1 MPGKLKAKIVA
12 GRHLPVMDRA
22 SDLTDAFVEVKFG
35 NTTFKTDVCP
45 KSLNPQWNSE
55 WFKFEVDDEDLQDEP
70 LQITVLDHDTYSAN
84 DAIGK
89 VYIDIDPL
97 LCSEAASVI
106 SGWFPIYDT
115 IHGIRG
121 EINVLVK
128 VELFNDLNRFRQSS
142 CGVKFFCTT
151 SIPRCYHVATVHGFV
166 EELVVNED
174 PEYQWIDRIRTP
186 RASNEAR
193 QRLIS
198 LMSGELQRKIGL
210 KVLEMGGNA
219 VVGYLQ
225 CFDLEGES
233 GLVVR
238 AIGTACTLDKL
249 SSGSVSNTNTNTHV
263 HPTAAAAPSHLAHG
277 CRSTHNSPVHSACN
291 SQRLTQN
298 FSVSVPTLIFTG
310 MRESGEVS
318 DRRAETVFG
327 EEVPLFSVPPTPFRA
342 LPSSSPPPFTPSKP
356 CSRQSSSSDTDL
368 SLTPKTEKPLQVRH
382 RPGIYFCPSSPT
394 LPTDTLSFAGSDAVV
409 CGHGSGHRIT
419 NPPLSP
425 ISYNQSDSALLRKSV
440 SFNEDLLLAAS
451 GMGSGGSAGKEAGPL
466 KMLLRQQ
473 TQTALEQREF
483 PFFTLTSFP
492 AGFLVHAGGV
502 VSARSVKL
510 LDRIHNPD
518 EPETRDA
525 WWEEIRQEIKSHA
538 KALGCH
544 AVVGYSEST
553 SICEEVCILSAS
565 GTAAILNPRYMR
577 EGCLDFGNTDHRF
590 EDPSPR
596 SCGFCHIPYD
606 ELNMPFPAQLTLC
619 QHCRQQK
626 VPDVLFTTI
635 DLPPEAAVTGKGCF
649 VQARLCR
656 LKKKAQ
662 GEVNATA
669 ISNLLPF
676 MEYELHTQL
685 MNKLKLHS
693 MNALFGLHIQISVGE
708 NMLLGLASAT
718 GVYLTALP
726 APGGIQIAGKAPID
740 LSNEHHIFTIQKRIN
755 DTIAKNKELYQ
766 INPPELTEEV
776 IGSPI
781 PEPRQRS
788 RLFRSHSESSDELSE
803 LDLSHGKKDAFVLEL
818 DDTDALEDIHSLL
831 TDAPPPNGFFS
842 CNTEIMP
849 GIYKWTSAVQMFTS
863 VRVFRLSNVNLTNQG
878 LNKIFT
884 DLCEDLLKSFYFKLR
899 SLIPCCLCHLNF
911 TVAVPEEE
919 LIQVAVTAV
928 AMSYDKEQTHEK
940 PVDKLIIRGNSET
953 EEQLQFP
960 MELCADSSSVNMQTS
975 KFSGVPES
983 SSISHRDGYSAILP
997 NLIHFCFVFFVLLF
1011 FFFVSMSLL
1020 LLCMYGGV
1028 RAFVRSCVCVRVC
1041 SLAASIDYGS
1051 FADRCTTWLELLRL
1065 KAHTIRRGSVKT
1077 ISSMDRCS
1085 PLPEG
1090 RSRSLRSNCSFG
1102 GSTVT
1107 VVKMTPLSFLPGTR
1121 IIKYLGIIN
1130 MFFIRETTS
1139 LREEGGVSGFLHSF
1153 IAEVFAMVRAHV
1165 AALGGNAVVSYSMK
1179 ECVLMENPNKNQ
1191 AQCLINVSGDA
1202 VICVLDTD
1210 QEVTPTP
1217 TTVTQTCGI
1226 GAEGTA

>member
-35 NTTFKTDVCP
+35 NTTFKTDVYP

-97 LCSEAASVI
+97 LCSEAATVI
-106 SGWFPIYDT
+106 SGWLPIYDT

-128 VELFNDLNRFRQSS
+128 VDLFNDLNRFRQSS

-151 SIPRCYHVATVHGFV
+151 SVPRCYRAVMVHGFV

-193 QRLIS
+193 QRLIF

-238 AIGTACTLDKL
+238 AIGTACTLEKISTFPATATHPSNSSPSKDMKEPGFGEEAPGIPL
-249 SSGSVSNTNTNTHV
+249 SSG
-263 HPTAAAAPSHLAHG
+263 
-277 CRSTHNSPVHSACN
+277 
-291 SQRLTQN
+291 
-298 FSVSVPTLIFTG
+298 
-310 MRESGEVS
+310 
-318 DRRAETVFG
+318 
-327 EEVPLFSVPPTPFRA
+327 PPTPLRA
-342 LPSSSPPPFTPSKP
+342 QTFSSFSPSKSY
-356 CSRQSSSSDTDL
+356 SRQSSSSDTEL
-368 SLTPKTEKPLQVRH
+368 SLTPKT
-382 RPGIYFCPSSPT
+382 
-394 LPTDTLSFAGSDAVV
+394 
-409 CGHGSGHRIT
+409 
-419 NPPLSP
+419 
-425 ISYNQSDSALLRKSV
+425 
-440 SFNEDLLLAAS
+440 
-451 GMGSGGSAGKEAGPL
+451 GMGSGGSVGKEAGPL
-466 KMLLRQQ
+466 KALLRQQ
-473 TQTALEQREF
+473 TQSALEQREY
-483 PFFTLTSFP
+483 PFFTLTAFP
-492 AGFLVHAGGV
+492 TGFLLHVGGV

-565 GTAAILNPRYMR
+565 GTAAILSSRFMQDGPPDT
-577 EGCLDFGNTDHRF
+577 EHRF
-590 EDPSPR
+590 EEVVSPG
-596 SCGFCHIPYD
+596 CGFCHIPYD
-606 ELNMPFPAQLTLC
+606 ELNIPFPAQLTYC
-619 QHCRQQK
+619 YCCRRYK

-635 DLPPEAAVTGKGCF
+635 DLPNEANVTGKGCLI
-649 VQARLCR
+649 QARLCR
-656 LKKKAQ
+656 TKKKAQ
-662 GEVNATA
+662 GEGNATA
-669 ISNLLPF
+669 ISSLLPF
-676 MEYELHTQL
+676 LEYELHTQL
-685 MNKLKLHS
+685 MNKLKLRS
-693 MNALFGLHIQISVGE
+693 MNALFGLRIQISVGE
-708 NMLLGLASAT
+708 TMLLGLASAT

-726 APGGIQIAGKAPID
+726 SPGGIQIAGKTPSDITY
-740 LSNEHHIFTIQKRIN
+740 EQHISTMQKKIN
-755 DTIAKNKELYQ
+755 DTIAKNKELYD
-766 INPPELTEEV
+766 INPPEVVEEI

-788 RLFRSHSESSDELSE
+788 RLFRSHSESSDEVSE
-803 LDLSHGKKDAFVLEL
+803 LDLSHGKKDAFVLEI
-818 DDTDALEDIHSLL
+818 DDTDAVEDIHALL
-831 TDAPPPNGFFS
+831 TDSPTPAGFYS

-849 GIYKWTSAVQMFTS
+849 GIQNWTSAIQMFTS
-863 VRVFRLSNVNLTNQG
+863 VRVFRLNANLTNQG
-878 LNKIFT
+878 LNKIFS
-884 DLCEDLLKSFYFKLR
+884 DLCENLLKSLYFKLR
-899 SLIPCCLCHLNF
+899 SMVPCCLCHLNF
-911 TVAVPEEE
+911 TVAIPEDE

-928 AMSYDKEQTHEK
+928 AMSFDKEQPLENGKQSGEK
-940 PVDKLIIRGNSET
+940 TLIKAVT
-953 EEQLQFP
+953 ENDEQLQFNL
-960 MELCADSSSVNMQTS
+960 ELNAETSSSN
-975 KFSGVPES
+975 PRS
-983 SSISHRDGYSAILP
+983 SPKGLSEVGSHLSA
-997 NLIHFCFVFFVLLF
+997 
-1011 FFFVSMSLL
+1011 
-1020 LLCMYGGV
+1020 
-1028 RAFVRSCVCVRVC
+1028 R
-1041 SLAASIDYGS
+1041 
-1051 FADRCTTWLELLRL
+1051 DRCSSWIEQLKL

-1077 ISSMDRCS
+1077 TSSLEKAS

-1090 RSRSLRSNCSFG
+1090 RSRSLRSDRSYS
-1102 GSTVT
+1102 GSSVA
-1107 VVKMTPLSFLPGTR
+1107 VVKMTPLSFIPGAK

-1130 MFFIRETTS
+1130 MFFIRETSS
-1139 LREEGGVSGFLHSF
+1139 LREEGGVSGFLHTF

-1179 ECVLMENPNKNQ
+1179 ECVFMENPNKNQ

-1202 VICVLDTD
+1202 VIFVRESELDSTLV
-1210 QEVTPTP
+1210 QTQSA
-1217 TTVTQTCGI
+1217 TTHPSNG
-1226 GAEGTA
+1226 GEGT

>member
-35 NTTFKTDVCP
+35 STTFKTDVCP

-151 SIPRCYHVATVHGFV
+151 SIPRCYRAAMMHGFV

-249 SSGSVSNTNTNTHV
+249 SSGSAPNTNIHMHPNT
-263 HPTAAAAPSHLAHG
+263 AS
-277 CRSTHNSPVHSACN
+277 NACN
-291 SQRLTQN
+291 SP
-298 FSVSVPTLIFTG
+298 SKDGKEP
-310 MRESGEVS
+310 
-318 DRRAETVFG
+318 VFG
-327 EEVPLFSVPPTPFRA
+327 EDLPLSSGPPTPFRA
-342 LPSSSPPPFTPSKP
+342 LPTSSSSPPPFSPSKP

-368 SLTPKTEKPLQVRH
+368 SLTPKT
-382 RPGIYFCPSSPT
+382 
-394 LPTDTLSFAGSDAVV
+394 
-409 CGHGSGHRIT
+409 
-419 NPPLSP
+419 
-425 ISYNQSDSALLRKSV
+425 
-440 SFNEDLLLAAS
+440 

-466 KMLLRQQ
+466 KTLLRQQ

-492 AGFLVHAGGV
+492 SGFLVHVGGV

-577 EGCLDFGNTDHRF
+577 EGCLDIGSTDHRF
-590 EDPSPR
+590 EEPSPP

-606 ELNMPFPAQLTLC
+606 ELNMPFPAQLTYC
-619 QHCRQQK
+619 YHCRRQK

-635 DLPPEAAVTGKGCF
+635 DLPSEAAVTGKGCLI
-649 VQARLCR
+649 QARLCR

-676 MEYELHTQL
+676 MEYELHMQL
-685 MNKLKLHS
+685 MNKLKLRS

-726 APGGIQIAGKAPID
+726 APGAIQIAGKTPGD
-740 LSNEHHIFTIQKRIN
+740 LSNEHHILTIQKKIN
-755 DTIAKNKELYQ
+755 DIVAKNKDLYQ
-766 INPPELTEEV
+766 INPPELTEEAV
-776 IGSPI
+776 GSPI

-803 LDLSHGKKDAFVLEL
+803 LDLSHGKKDAFVLEI
-818 DDTDALEDIHSLL
+818 DDTDAVEDIHSLL
-831 TDAPPPNGFFS
+831 TDNSPPIGFYS

-849 GIYKWTSAVQMFTS
+849 GICNWTSGIQMFTS
-863 VRVFRLSNVNLTNQG
+863 VRVFRLSNANLTNQG

-884 DLCEDLLKSFYFKLR
+884 DLCENLLKSFYFKLR
-899 SLIPCCLCHLNF
+899 SMIPCCLCHLNF

-928 AMSYDKEQTHEK
+928 AMTFDKDQTQEK
-940 PVDKLIIRGNSET
+940 PADKPITKGSSET

-960 MELCADSSSVNMQTS
+960 LELCVDSSSANAQPSS
-975 KFSGVPES
+975 KISGLPES
-983 SSISHRDGYSAILP
+983 TNVSS
-997 NLIHFCFVFFVLLF
+997 
-1011 FFFVSMSLL
+1011 
-1020 LLCMYGGV
+1020 
-1028 RAFVRSCVCVRVC
+1028 RATSV
-1041 SLAASIDYGS
+1041 DYGS
-1051 FADRCTTWLELLRL
+1051 FADRCSTWLELLRL

-1077 ISSMDRCS
+1077 SRRTQSLAHSVSSLDRSS

-1090 RSRSLRSNCSFG
+1090 RSRSLRSNRSFG
-1102 GSTVT
+1102 VSSVT
-1107 VVKMTPLSFLPGTR
+1107 VVKMTPLSFLPGMR

-1179 ECVLMENPNKNQ
+1179 ECMLMENPNKNQ

-1202 VICVLDTD
+1202 VICVRETD
-1210 QEVTPTP
+1210 QEPIPSMTN
-1217 TTVTQTCGI
+1217 I
-1226 GAEGTA
+1226 GQSCSSGTDVAT

>member
-35 NTTFKTDVCP
+35 NTTFKTDVCH

-70 LQITVLDHDTYSAN
+70 LQVTVLDHDTYSAN

-142 CGVKFFCTT
+142 CGVKFFCTA
-151 SIPRCYHVATVHGFV
+151 SIPRCYRAVLVHGFV

-249 SSGSVSNTNTNTHV
+249 SSGSAPNTNTHM
-263 HPTAAAAPSHLAHG
+263 HPSTAPASNACNSPSKDGKESPLAHG
-277 CRSTHNSPVHSACN
+277 CRSTHNSPVHSACS
-291 SQRLTQN
+291 SQRLSQN

-310 MRESGEVS
+310 M
-318 DRRAETVFG
+318 
-327 EEVPLFSVPPTPFRA
+327 
-342 LPSSSPPPFTPSKP
+342 
-356 CSRQSSSSDTDL
+356 
-368 SLTPKTEKPLQVRH
+368 
-382 RPGIYFCPSSPT
+382 
-394 LPTDTLSFAGSDAVV
+394 
-409 CGHGSGHRIT
+409 
-419 NPPLSP
+419 
-425 ISYNQSDSALLRKSV
+425 
-440 SFNEDLLLAAS
+440 
-451 GMGSGGSAGKEAGPL
+451 GSGGSVGKEAGPL
-466 KMLLRQQ
+466 KTLLRQQ

-492 AGFLVHAGGV
+492 LGFLVHVGGV

-577 EGCLDFGNTDHRF
+577 EGCLDIGITDHRF
-590 EDPSPR
+590 EEPSPP

-606 ELNMPFPAQLTLC
+606 ELNMPFPAQLTYCYLC
-619 QHCRQQK
+619 RRQK

-635 DLPPEAAVTGKGCF
+635 NLPAEAAVTGKGCLI
-649 VQARLCR
+649 QARLCR

-685 MNKLKLHS
+685 MNKLKLRS

-726 APGGIQIAGKAPID
+726 PPGGIQIAGKTPGD
-740 LSNEHHIFTIQKRIN
+740 LSAEHHILTIQKRIN
-755 DTIAKNKELYQ
+755 DTIAKNKELYE

-776 IGSPI
+776 LGSPV
-781 PEPRQRS
+781 PDSRQRS
-788 RLFRSHSESSDELSE
+788 RLFRSHSESSDEVSE
-803 LDLSHGKKDAFVLEL
+803 LDLSHGKKDAFVLEI
-818 DDTDALEDIHSLL
+818 DDTDAVEDIHSLL
-831 TDAPPPNGFFS
+831 TDAPTPTGFYS

-849 GIYKWTSAVQMFTS
+849 GIYNWTSGVQMFTS
-863 VRVFRLSNVNLTNQG
+863 VRVFRLSNANLTNQG

-884 DLCEDLLKSFYFKLR
+884 DLCENLLKSFYFKLR
-899 SLIPCCLCHLNF
+899 SMIPCCLCQLNF

-919 LIQVAVTAV
+919 LIQVTVTAV
-928 AMSYDKEQTHEK
+928 AMTFDKDQNQEK
-940 PVDKLIIRGNSET
+940 TADKPPAKGGNET

-960 MELCADSSSVNMQTS
+960 LELCADPSSANCQPAS
-975 KFSGVPES
+975 K
-983 SSISHRDGYSAILP
+983 
-997 NLIHFCFVFFVLLF
+997 
-1011 FFFVSMSLL
+1011 VS
-1020 LLCMYGGV
+1020 
-1028 RAFVRSCVCVRVC
+1028 
-1041 SLAASIDYGS
+1041 AASVDYGS
-1051 FADRCTTWLELLRL
+1051 FADRCSTWLELLRL

-1077 ISSMDRCS
+1077 ISSLERSS

-1090 RSRSLRSNCSFG
+1090 RSRSLRSNRSFG
-1102 GSTVT
+1102 GISVT

-1139 LREEGGVSGFLHSF
+1139 LREEGGVSGFLHTF
-1153 IAEVFAMVRAHV
+1153 IAEVFSMVRAHV

-1179 ECVLMENPNKNQ
+1179 ECMLMENPNKNQ

-1202 VICVLDTD
+1202 VICVRETD
-1210 QEVTPTP
+1210 QEPTP
-1217 TTVTQTCGI
+1217 STASIGQTCTS
-1226 GAEGTA
+1226 ATDEAT

>member
-35 NTTFKTDVCP
+35 NTTFKTDVCH

-70 LQITVLDHDTYSAN
+70 LQVTVLDHDTYSAN

-97 LCSEAASVI
+97 LCTEAASVI

-151 SIPRCYHVATVHGFV
+151 SIPRCYRAVLVHGFV

-249 SSGSVSNTNTNTHV
+249 SSGSAPNTNTHM
-263 HPTAAAAPSHLAHG
+263 HPNTAPAS
-277 CRSTHNSPVHSACN
+277 NACN
-291 SQRLTQN
+291 SP
-298 FSVSVPTLIFTG
+298 SKDGKDP
-310 MRESGEVS
+310 
-318 DRRAETVFG
+318 VFG
-327 EEVPLFSVPPTPFRA
+327 EDLTSSSGPPTPFRA
-342 LPSSSPPPFTPSKP
+342 LPTTSSSPPPFSPSKP

-368 SLTPKTEKPLQVRH
+368 SLTPKT
-382 RPGIYFCPSSPT
+382 
-394 LPTDTLSFAGSDAVV
+394 
-409 CGHGSGHRIT
+409 
-419 NPPLSP
+419 
-425 ISYNQSDSALLRKSV
+425 
-440 SFNEDLLLAAS
+440 
-451 GMGSGGSAGKEAGPL
+451 GMGSGGSVGKEAGPL
-466 KMLLRQQ
+466 KTLLRQQ
-473 TQTALEQREF
+473 TQTALEQRGATSSGLLLNAREF

-492 AGFLVHAGGV
+492 PGFLVHVGGV

-510 LDRIHNPD
+510 LDRIHNPALGNTRSYKLLDWNSVTAD

-565 GTAAILNPRYMR
+565 GTASILNPRYMR
-577 EGCLDFGNTDHRF
+577 EGCLDIGITDHRF
-590 EDPSPR
+590 EEPSPP

-606 ELNMPFPAQLTLC
+606 ELNMPFPAQLTYC
-619 QHCRQQK
+619 YICRRQK

-635 DLPPEAAVTGKGCF
+635 DLPPEAAVTGKGCLI
-649 VQARLCR
+649 QARLCR

-685 MNKLKLHS
+685 MNKLKLRS
-693 MNALFGLHIQISVGE
+693 MNSLFGLHIQISVGE

-726 APGGIQIAGKAPID
+726 APGGIQIAGKTPGD
-740 LSNEHHIFTIQKRIN
+740 LSNEHHILTIQKRIN

-766 INPPELTEEV
+766 INPPELSEEV
-776 IGSPI
+776 LGSPI

-788 RLFRSHSESSDELSE
+788 RLFRSHSESSDEASE
-803 LDLSHGKKDAFVLEL
+803 LDLSHGKKDAFVLEI
-818 DDTDALEDIHSLL
+818 DDTDAVEDIHSLL
-831 TDAPPPNGFFS
+831 TDASTPTGFYS

-849 GIYKWTSAVQMFTS
+849 GINNWTSGVQMFTS
-863 VRVFRLSNVNLTNQG
+863 VRVFRLSNANLTNQG

-884 DLCEDLLKSFYFKLR
+884 DLCENLLKSFYFKLR
-899 SLIPCCLCHLNF
+899 SMIPCCLCQLNF

-919 LIQVAVTAV
+919 LIQVAVTGV
-928 AMSYDKEQTHEK
+928 AMTFDKDQTQEK
-940 PVDKLIIRGNSET
+940 TADKPPSKGGSET
-953 EEQLQFP
+953 EEQLQFS
-960 MELCADSSSVNMQTS
+960 MELCADLSSANCQPIS
-975 KFSGVPES
+975 KISGTVSLLTPAAKLCKNQLVMVRSPGVPES
-983 SSISHRDGYSAILP
+983 INVSSR
-997 NLIHFCFVFFVLLF
+997 
-1011 FFFVSMSLL
+1011 
-1020 LLCMYGGV
+1020 
-1028 RAFVRSCVCVRVC
+1028 
-1041 SLAASIDYGS
+1041 AASVDYGS
-1051 FADRCTTWLELLRL
+1051 FADRCSTWLELLRL

-1077 ISSMDRCS
+1077 SRRTQSLAHSVSSLERCS

-1090 RSRSLRSNCSFG
+1090 RSRSLRSNRSFG
-1102 GSTVT
+1102 GSSVT

-1139 LREEGGVSGFLHSF
+1139 LREEGGVSGFLHTF
-1153 IAEVFAMVRAHV
+1153 IAEVFSMVRAHV

-1179 ECVLMENPNKNQ
+1179 ECMLMENPNKNQ

-1202 VICVLDTD
+1202 VICVRETD
-1210 QEVTPTP
+1210 QEPTP
-1217 TTVTQTCGI
+1217 STTNIGQTSA
-1226 GAEGTA
+1226 GATDEAT

>member
-35 NTTFKTDVCP
+35 NTTFKTDVYP

-97 LCSEAASVI
+97 LCSEAATVI
-106 SGWFPIYDT
+106 SGWLPIYDT

-128 VELFNDLNRFRQSS
+128 VDLFNDLNRFRQSS

-151 SIPRCYHVATVHGFV
+151 SIPRCYRAIMIHGFV

-193 QRLIS
+193 QRLIF

-238 AIGTACTLDKL
+238 AIGTACTLEKISTLPATATLPSNSSPSKDMKEPGFGEEAPGVPL
-249 SSGSVSNTNTNTHV
+249 SSG
-263 HPTAAAAPSHLAHG
+263 
-277 CRSTHNSPVHSACN
+277 
-291 SQRLTQN
+291 
-298 FSVSVPTLIFTG
+298 
-310 MRESGEVS
+310 
-318 DRRAETVFG
+318 
-327 EEVPLFSVPPTPFRA
+327 PPTPLRA
-342 LPSSSPPPFTPSKP
+342 QTFSSFSPSKSY
-356 CSRQSSSSDTDL
+356 SRQSSSSDTEL
-368 SLTPKTEKPLQVRH
+368 SLTPKTARIFL
-382 RPGIYFCPSSPT
+382 CPSSPALESESSP
-394 LPTDTLSFAGSDAVV
+394 LPSAHLPRHFRPRMASRSTTP
-409 CGHGSGHRIT
+409 
-419 NPPLSP
+419 PPLHVS
-425 ISYNQSDSALLRKSV
+425 QSDTAMLRKSV
-440 SFNEDLLLAAS
+440 SFSEELLLAAS

-466 KMLLRQQ
+466 KALLRQQ
-473 TQTALEQREF
+473 TQSALEQREY

-492 AGFLVHAGGV
+492 PGFLLHLGGV

-565 GTAAILNPRYMR
+565 GTAAILSSRFMQDGP
-577 EGCLDFGNTDHRF
+577 LDTDHRF
-590 EDPSPR
+590 EEVAPPG
-596 SCGFCHIPYD
+596 CGFCHIPYD
-606 ELNMPFPAQLTLC
+606 ELNIPFPAQLTYC
-619 QHCRQQK
+619 CCCRRYK

-635 DLPPEAAVTGKGCF
+635 DLPTEANVTGKGCLI
-649 VQARLCR
+649 QARLCR
-656 LKKKAQ
+656 TKKKAQ
-662 GEVNATA
+662 GEGNATS

-676 MEYELHTQL
+676 LEYELHTQL
-685 MNKLKLHS
+685 MNKLKLRG
-693 MNALFGLHIQISVGE
+693 MNALFGLRIQISVGE
-708 NMLLGLASAT
+708 TMLLGMASAT

-726 APGGIQIAGKAPID
+726 SPGGIQILGKTPSDITYEQHI
-740 LSNEHHIFTIQKRIN
+740 SNMQKKIN
-755 DTIAKNKELYQ
+755 DTIAKNKELYE
-766 INPPELTEEV
+766 INPPEVVEEI

-788 RLFRSHSESSDELSE
+788 RLFRSHSESSDEVSE
-803 LDLSHGKKDAFVLEL
+803 LDLSHGKKDAFVLEI
-818 DDTDALEDIHSLL
+818 DDTDAVEDIHALL
-831 TDAPPPNGFFS
+831 IDSPTPAGFYS

-849 GIYKWTSAVQMFTS
+849 GIQNWTSAIQMFTS
-863 VRVFRLSNVNLTNQG
+863 VRVFRLNNVNLTNQG
-878 LNKIFT
+878 LNKIFS
-884 DLCEDLLKSFYFKLR
+884 DLCENLLKSLYFKLR
-899 SLIPCCLCHLNF
+899 SMVPCCLCHLNF
-911 TVAVPEEE
+911 TVAIPEDE

-928 AMSYDKEQTHEK
+928 AMSFDKEQTLENGK
-940 PVDKLIIRGNSET
+940 QSGDKTLIKAIT
-953 EEQLQFP
+953 ENDEQLQFNL
-960 MELCADSSSVNMQTS
+960 ELNAETSSSN
-975 KFSGVPES
+975 PLS
-983 SSISHRDGYSAILP
+983 SPKGLSEIGSHPSAKAPSVDYS
-997 NLIHFCFVFFVLLF
+997 
-1011 FFFVSMSLL
+1011 
-1020 LLCMYGGV
+1020 
-1028 RAFVRSCVCVRVC
+1028 
-1041 SLAASIDYGS
+1041 S
-1051 FADRCTTWLELLRL
+1051 FADRCSSWIEQLRL

-1077 ISSMDRCS
+1077 TSSMEKAS

-1090 RSRSLRSNCSFG
+1090 RSRSLRSNRSYS
-1102 GSTVT
+1102 GSSVA
-1107 VVKMTPLSFLPGTR
+1107 VVKMTPLSFIPGAK

-1139 LREEGGVSGFLHSF
+1139 LKEEGGVSGFLHTF

-1179 ECVLMENPNKNQ
+1179 ECVFMENPNKNQ

-1202 VICVLDTD
+1202 VIFVRESELEAASV
-1210 QEVTPTP
+1210 QPQS
-1217 TTVTQTCGI
+1217 TTTQTSNG
-1226 GAEGTA
+1226 GEGT

>member
-35 NTTFKTDVCP
+35 NTTFKTDVYP

-97 LCSEAASVI
+97 LCSEAATVI
-106 SGWFPIYDT
+106 SGWLPIYDT

-128 VELFNDLNRFRQSS
+128 VDLFNDLNRFRQSS

-151 SIPRCYHVATVHGFV
+151 SIPRCYRAVIIHGFV

-193 QRLIS
+193 QRLIF

-238 AIGTACTLDKL
+238 AIGTACTLEKISTFPATATLPSNCSPSKDIKEPGFGEEGPGVPL
-249 SSGSVSNTNTNTHV
+249 SSG
-263 HPTAAAAPSHLAHG
+263 
-277 CRSTHNSPVHSACN
+277 
-291 SQRLTQN
+291 
-298 FSVSVPTLIFTG
+298 
-310 MRESGEVS
+310 
-318 DRRAETVFG
+318 
-327 EEVPLFSVPPTPFRA
+327 PPTPLRA
-342 LPSSSPPPFTPSKP
+342 QTFSSFSPSKSY
-356 CSRQSSSSDTDL
+356 SRQSSSSDTEL
-368 SLTPKTEKPLQVRH
+368 SLTPKT
-382 RPGIYFCPSSPT
+382 
-394 LPTDTLSFAGSDAVV
+394 
-409 CGHGSGHRIT
+409 
-419 NPPLSP
+419 
-425 ISYNQSDSALLRKSV
+425 
-440 SFNEDLLLAAS
+440 

-466 KMLLRQQ
+466 KALLRQQ
-473 TQTALEQREF
+473 TQSALEQREY

-492 AGFLVHAGGV
+492 PGFLLHLGGV

-525 WWEEIRQEIKSHA
+525 WWEEIRQEIKSHT

-565 GTAAILNPRYMR
+565 GTAAILSSRFMQDGPL
-577 EGCLDFGNTDHRF
+577 ETDHRLSRQPLVFSTGSERVDGDMGSTASLGF
-590 EDPSPR
+590 EEVAPPG
-596 SCGFCHIPYD
+596 CEFCHIPYD
-606 ELNMPFPAQLTLC
+606 ELNIPFPAQLTYC
-619 QHCRQQK
+619 CCCRRYK

-635 DLPPEAAVTGKGCF
+635 DLPTEANITGKGCLI
-649 VQARLCR
+649 QARLCR
-656 LKKKAQ
+656 TKKKAQ
-662 GEVNATA
+662 GEGNAMA

-676 MEYELHTQL
+676 LEYELHTQL
-685 MNKLKLHS
+685 MNKLKLRG
-693 MNALFGLHIQISVGE
+693 MNALFGLRIQISVGE
-708 NMLLGLASAT
+708 TMLLGLASAT

-726 APGGIQIAGKAPID
+726 SPGGIQVLGKTPSDITYEQHI
-740 LSNEHHIFTIQKRIN
+740 SNMQKKIN
-755 DTIAKNKELYQ
+755 DTIVKNKEVYE
-766 INPPELTEEV
+766 INPPEVVEEI

-788 RLFRSHSESSDELSE
+788 RLFRSHSESSDEVSE
-803 LDLSHGKKDAFVLEL
+803 IDLSHGKKDAFVLEI
-818 DDTDALEDIHSLL
+818 DDTDAVEDIHALL
-831 TDAPPPNGFFS
+831 TDSPTPTGFYS

-849 GIYKWTSAVQMFTS
+849 GIQNWTSAIQMFTS
-863 VRVFRLSNVNLTNQG
+863 VRVFRLNNVNLTNQG
-878 LNKIFT
+878 LNKVFS
-884 DLCEDLLKSFYFKLR
+884 DLCENLLKSLYFKLR
-899 SLIPCCLCHLNF
+899 SLVPCCLCHLNF
-911 TVAVPEEE
+911 TVAIPEDE

-928 AMSYDKEQTHEK
+928 AMSFDKELTLENGKQNG
-940 PVDKLIIRGNSET
+940 DKSLKKEND
-953 EEQLQFP
+953 EQLQFNL
-960 MELCADSSSVNMQTS
+960 ELNAEMSSSN
-975 KFSGVPES
+975 PLS
-983 SSISHRDGYSAILP
+983 SPRGLSEVGSHPSAKA
-997 NLIHFCFVFFVLLF
+997 
-1011 FFFVSMSLL
+1011 SSL
-1020 LLCMYGGV
+1020 
-1028 RAFVRSCVCVRVC
+1028 
-1041 SLAASIDYGS
+1041 
-1051 FADRCTTWLELLRL
+1051 E
-1065 KAHTIRRGSVKT
+1065 KA
-1077 ISSMDRCS
+1077 S

-1090 RSRSLRSNCSFG
+1090 RSRSLRSNRSYS
-1102 GSTVT
+1102 GSSVA
-1107 VVKMTPLSFLPGTR
+1107 VVRMTPLSFIPGAK

-1139 LREEGGVSGFLHSF
+1139 LREEGGVSGFLHTF

-1179 ECVLMENPNKNQ
+1179 ECVFMENPNKNQ

-1202 VICVLDTD
+1202 VIFVRES
-1210 QEVTPTP
+1210 EVEAASVQPQSAT
-1217 TTVTQTCGI
+1217 TQTSNG
-1226 GAEGTA
+1226 EGT

>member
-35 NTTFKTDVCP
+35 NTTFKTDVYP

-97 LCSEAASVI
+97 LYSEAASVI

-151 SIPRCYHVATVHGFV
+151 SIPKGYRAAIVHGFV

-193 QRLIS
+193 QRLIF

-238 AIGTACTLDKL
+238 AIGTACTLEKL
-249 SSGSVSNTNTNTHV
+249 SSGSGTHTHPNTAPASN
-263 HPTAAAAPSHLAHG
+263 
-277 CRSTHNSPVHSACN
+277 ACN
-291 SQRLTQN
+291 SP
-298 FSVSVPTLIFTG
+298 SKDGKEP
-310 MRESGEVS
+310 
-318 DRRAETVFG
+318 VFG
-327 EEVPLFSVPPTPFRA
+327 EDLPSSSGPSTPFRA
-342 LPSSSPPPFTPSKP
+342 LPTSSSSPPPFSPSKP

-368 SLTPKTEKPLQVRH
+368 SLTPKT
-382 RPGIYFCPSSPT
+382 
-394 LPTDTLSFAGSDAVV
+394 
-409 CGHGSGHRIT
+409 
-419 NPPLSP
+419 
-425 ISYNQSDSALLRKSV
+425 
-440 SFNEDLLLAAS
+440 
-451 GMGSGGSAGKEAGPL
+451 GMGSGSMGKDAGPL
-466 KMLLRQQ
+466 KTLLRQQ

-492 AGFLVHAGGV
+492 SGFLLHVGGV

-577 EGCLDFGNTDHRF
+577 EGCLDLGGSDQRF
-590 EDPSPR
+590 EDPSPS

-606 ELNMPFPAQLTLC
+606 ELNMPFPAQLTYC
-619 QHCRQQK
+619 FHCRRQK

-635 DLPPEAAVTGKGCF
+635 DLPSDAAIAGKGCF
-649 VQARLCR
+649 IQARLCR
-656 LKKKAQ
+656 LKKKGQ
-662 GEVNATA
+662 GEANATA
-669 ISNLLPF
+669 ISNQLPF

-685 MNKLKLHS
+685 MNKLKLRS
-693 MNALFGLHIQISVGE
+693 MNALFGLSIQISVGE

-726 APGGIQIAGKAPID
+726 APGGIQIAGKTPGD
-740 LSNEHHIFTIQKRIN
+740 LNTEQHILNIQKRIN
-755 DTIAKNKELYQ
+755 DTIAKNKEFYEV
-766 INPPELTEEV
+766 NPPDLTEEV
-776 IGSPI
+776 VGSPI
-781 PEPRQRS
+781 PEPRLRS

-803 LDLSHGKKDAFVLEL
+803 LDLSHGKKDAFVLEV
-818 DDTDALEDIHSLL
+818 DDTDAVEDIQSLL
-831 TDAPPPNGFFS
+831 TDASPPKGFYS
-842 CNTEIMP
+842 CNTETMP
-849 GIYKWTSAVQMFTS
+849 GIYNWTSALQMFTS
-863 VRVFRLSNVNLTNQG
+863 VRVLRLSNANLSNQA
-878 LNKIFT
+878 LNKVFT
-884 DLCEDLLKSFYFKLR
+884 DLCENLLKSFYFKLR
-899 SLIPCCLCHLNF
+899 SMIPCCLSHLVF
-911 TVAVPEEE
+911 SVAVPEED

-928 AMSYDKEQTHEK
+928 AMTFDKDQTQDKPAEK
-940 PVDKLIIRGNSET
+940 PITKGCSEA
-953 EEQLQFP
+953 EDQLQFSL
-960 MELCADSSSVNMQTS
+960 ELCTDSSSINSQSSS
-975 KFSGVPES
+975 KNSGVPES
-983 SSISHRDGYSAILP
+983 SHLSTR
-997 NLIHFCFVFFVLLF
+997 
-1011 FFFVSMSLL
+1011 
-1020 LLCMYGGV
+1020 
-1028 RAFVRSCVCVRVC
+1028 
-1041 SLAASIDYGS
+1041 
-1051 FADRCTTWLELLRL
+1051 DRCSTWLELLRL

-1077 ISSMDRCS
+1077 ISSLEHSS
-1085 PLPEG
+1085 PLTDG
-1090 RSRSLRSNCSFG
+1090 RSRSLRSSRSFG
-1102 GSTVT
+1102 GSSVS

-1121 IIKYLGIIN
+1121 IVKYVGIIN

-1153 IAEVFAMVRAHV
+1153 VAEVFAMVRAHV

-1179 ECVLMENPNKNQ
+1179 DCVLMENPNKNQ
-1191 AQCLINVSGDA
+1191 CQCLINVSGDA
-1202 VICVLDTD
+1202 VIYIRETD
-1210 QEVTPTP
+1210 QEVTGSTANIRLSC
-1217 TTVTQTCGI
+1217 TSSAD
-1226 GAEGTA
+1226 GAT

>member
-263 HPTAAAAPSHLAHG
+263 HPTAAAAPPFNPLHLCKYNVSPCPRMPLNPQQPSAFSLQFPEIDAELLCFCSHAHL
-277 CRSTHNSPVHSACN
+277 HW
-291 SQRLTQN
+291 
-298 FSVSVPTLIFTG
+298 
-310 MRESGEVS
+310 
-318 DRRAETVFG
+318 TVFG

-368 SLTPKTEKPLQVRH
+368 SLTPKT
-382 RPGIYFCPSSPT
+382 
-394 LPTDTLSFAGSDAVV
+394 
-409 CGHGSGHRIT
+409 
-419 NPPLSP
+419 
-425 ISYNQSDSALLRKSV
+425 
-440 SFNEDLLLAAS
+440 

-983 SSISHRDGYSAILP
+983 SSISHRGRSAPRPPSCTSLTYHWTSSLLYFDFSSLCFRRLFCNTP
-997 NLIHFCFVFFVLLF
+997 KPHPLLFCFFCSSIFFLCLDVVTVVVYVRGCACVRSFMCVCACVFFP
-1011 FFFVSMSLL
+1011 
-1020 LLCMYGGV
+1020 
-1028 RAFVRSCVCVRVC
+1028 
-1041 SLAASIDYGS
+1041 AASIDYGS

>member
-35 NTTFKTDVCP
+35 NTTFKTDVFP

-151 SIPRCYHVATVHGFV
+151 SIPRCYRVAMVHGFV

-210 KVLEMGGNA
+210 KVLEMGGNT

-249 SSGSVSNTNTNTHV
+249 TSGSAPNTNTHV
-263 HPTAAAAPSHLAHG
+263 SPLAHG
-277 CRSTHNSPVHSACN
+277 CRSTHNSPVHSACS
-291 SQRLTQN
+291 SQRLSQN

-310 MRESGEVS
+310 M
-318 DRRAETVFG
+318 
-327 EEVPLFSVPPTPFRA
+327 
-342 LPSSSPPPFTPSKP
+342 
-356 CSRQSSSSDTDL
+356 
-368 SLTPKTEKPLQVRH
+368 
-382 RPGIYFCPSSPT
+382 
-394 LPTDTLSFAGSDAVV
+394 
-409 CGHGSGHRIT
+409 
-419 NPPLSP
+419 
-425 ISYNQSDSALLRKSV
+425 
-440 SFNEDLLLAAS
+440 
-451 GMGSGGSAGKEAGPL
+451 GSGGSVGKEAGPL
-466 KMLLRQQ
+466 KTLLRQQ
-473 TQTALEQREF
+473 TQTALEQRLVFYQQEF
-483 PFFTLTSFP
+483 PFFTLTTFP
-492 AGFLVHAGGV
+492 PGFLVHVGGV

-544 AVVGYSEST
+544 AVLGYSEST

-577 EGCLDFGNTDHRF
+577 EGCLDVGNTDHRF
-590 EDPSPR
+590 EDPSPPT
-596 SCGFCHIPYD
+596 CGFCHIPYD
-606 ELNMPFPAQLTLC
+606 ELNMPFPAQLTYC
-619 QHCRQQK
+619 YHCRRQK

-635 DLPPEAAVTGKGCF
+635 DMPHEAAVTGKGCLI
-649 VQARLCR
+649 QARLCR

-685 MNKLKLHS
+685 MNKLKLRS

-726 APGGIQIAGKAPID
+726 APGGIQIAGKAPSD
-740 LSNEHHIFTIQKRIN
+740 LSNDHHILTIQKRIN
-755 DTIAKNKELYQ
+755 DTISKNKELYQ
-766 INPPELTEEV
+766 INPPELVEEV
-776 IGSPI
+776 VGSPI

-803 LDLSHGKKDAFVLEL
+803 LDLSHGKKDAFVLEI
-818 DDTDALEDIHSLL
+818 DDTDAVEDIHSLL
-831 TDAPPPNGFFS
+831 TDAPPPTGFYS

-849 GIYKWTSAVQMFTS
+849 GIYNWTSGVQMFTS
-863 VRVFRLSNVNLTNQG
+863 VRVFRLSNANLTNQG

-884 DLCEDLLKSFYFKLR
+884 DLCENLLKSFYFKLR
-899 SLIPCCLCHLNF
+899 SMIPCCLCHLNF
-911 TVAVPEEE
+911 TVAVPEDE

-928 AMSYDKEQTHEK
+928 AMTFDKDQMKT
-940 PVDKLIIRGNSET
+940 PCET
-953 EEQLQFP
+953 EEQLQFA
-960 MELCADSSSVNMQTS
+960 MELCADSSSTNILQTS
-975 KFSGVPES
+975 KISGT
-983 SSISHRDGYSAILP
+983 
-997 NLIHFCFVFFVLLF
+997 
-1011 FFFVSMSLL
+1011 
-1020 LLCMYGGV
+1020 
-1028 RAFVRSCVCVRVC
+1028 
-1041 SLAASIDYGS
+1041 ASVDYGS
-1051 FADRCTTWLELLRL
+1051 FADRCSTWLELLRL

-1077 ISSMDRCS
+1077 
-1085 PLPEG
+1085 
-1090 RSRSLRSNCSFG
+1090 SRRTQSLAHSARIHSHTPPCMPS
-1102 GSTVT
+1102 VT

-1179 ECVLMENPNKNQ
+1179 ECMLMENPNKNQ

-1202 VICVLDTD
+1202 VICVMETD
-1210 QEVTPTP
+1210 SEPMP
-1217 TTVTQTCGI
+1217 STTNIGQTCSGE
-1226 GAEGTA
+1226 ADVAT

>member
-1 MPGKLKAKIVA
+1 MPGKLKVKIVA

-35 NTTFKTDVCP
+35 NTTFKTDVYP

-55 WFKFEVDDEDLQDEP
+55 WFKFEVDDEELQDEP

-97 LCSEAASVI
+97 LYSEAATVI

-121 EINVLVK
+121 EINVVVK
-128 VELFNDLNRFRQSS
+128 VDLFNDLNRFRQSS

-151 SIPRCYHVATVHGFV
+151 SIPKCYRAVVIHGFV

-210 KVLEMGGNA
+210 KVLEMRGNA

-249 SSGSVSNTNTNTHV
+249 SSTSAFLPACNSPSKEMKESPLV
-263 HPTAAAAPSHLAHG
+263 HPPSHG
-277 CRSTHNSPVHSACN
+277 CRSTHNSPIHTATGS
-291 SQRLTQN
+291 RLTQN
-298 FSVSVPTLIFTG
+298 FSVSVPTLIYT
-310 MRESGEVS
+310 
-318 DRRAETVFG
+318 
-327 EEVPLFSVPPTPFRA
+327 
-342 LPSSSPPPFTPSKP
+342 
-356 CSRQSSSSDTDL
+356 
-368 SLTPKTEKPLQVRH
+368 
-382 RPGIYFCPSSPT
+382 
-394 LPTDTLSFAGSDAVV
+394 
-409 CGHGSGHRIT
+409 
-419 NPPLSP
+419 
-425 ISYNQSDSALLRKSV
+425 
-440 SFNEDLLLAAS
+440 
-451 GMGSGGSAGKEAGPL
+451 GMGSGSAGKEGGPF
-466 KMLLRQQ
+466 KALLRQQ
-473 TQTALEQREF
+473 TQSALEQREF

-492 AGFLVHAGGV
+492 PGFLVHVGGV

-525 WWEEIRQEIKSHA
+525 WWAEIRQEIKSHA

-565 GTAAILNPRYMR
+565 GTAAVLNPRFLQDGTM
-577 EGCLDFGNTDHRF
+577 EGCLDQRLSWQPGFFSIGSEKGEVDFFPQSQDSSSLLGIEET
-590 EDPSPR
+590 SPAG
-596 SCGFCHIPYD
+596 CGFCHIPYD
-606 ELNMPFPAQLTLC
+606 ELNMPFPAHLTYC
-619 QHCRQQK
+619 YNCRKQK

-635 DLPPEAAVTGKGCF
+635 DLPVEAMVIGKGCLI
-649 VQARLCR
+649 QARLCR

-662 GEVNATA
+662 AEANATV

-676 MEYELHTQL
+676 MEYEVHTQL
-685 MNKLKLHS
+685 MNKLKLRG
-693 MNALFGLHIQISVGE
+693 MNALFGLRIQISVGE
-708 NMLLGLASAT
+708 NMLVGLASAT

-726 APGGIQIAGKAPID
+726 TPGGIQIAGKTPND
-740 LSNEHHIFTIQKRIN
+740 GTYEQHISHMQKKIN
-755 DTIAKNKELYQ
+755 DTIAKNKEIFE
-766 INPPELTEEV
+766 INPPEIPEEI

-788 RLFRSHSESSDELSE
+788 RLLRSQSESSDEVTE
-803 LDLSHGKKDAFVLEL
+803 LDLSHGKKDAFVLEI
-818 DDTDALEDIHSLL
+818 DDTDAMEDVHSLL
-831 TDAPPPNGFFS
+831 TDAPPPPGFYS

-849 GIYKWTSAVQMFTS
+849 GINNWTPEIQMFTS
-863 VRVFRLSNVNLTNQG
+863 VRVSRLSNITLTNQT
-878 LNKIFT
+878 LNKNFN
-884 DLCEDLLKSFYFKLR
+884 DLCENLLKSLYFKLR
-899 SLIPCCLCHLNF
+899 SMIPCCLCHVNF
-911 TVAVPEEE
+911 TVALPEDE

-928 AMSYDKEQTHEK
+928 AITFDKNQALQTSKVPAEK
-940 PVDKLIIRGNSET
+940 SLQRASTDN

-960 MELCADSSSVNMQTS
+960 LELCSDPLASQPFSPAKEVLESASSHTGTPAAQ
-975 KFSGVPES
+975 
-983 SSISHRDGYSAILP
+983 
-997 NLIHFCFVFFVLLF
+997 
-1011 FFFVSMSLL
+1011 
-1020 LLCMYGGV
+1020 
-1028 RAFVRSCVCVRVC
+1028 RAT
-1041 SLAASIDYGS
+1041 SIDYSS
-1051 FADRCTTWLELLRL
+1051 FADRCNSWIELIKL
-1065 KAHTIRRGSVKT
+1065 KAQTIRRGSIKT
-1077 ISSMDRCS
+1077 IASLDKAS
-1085 PLPEG
+1085 PLAEG
-1090 RSRSLRSNCSFG
+1090 HSRHRSVPCSTN
-1102 GSTVT
+1102 STVT
-1107 VVKMTPLSFLPGTR
+1107 VVKMTPLSFIPGAKIT
-1121 IIKYLGIIN
+1121 KYLGIIN

-1139 LREEGGVSGFLHSF
+1139 LREEGGVSGFLHAF

-1165 AALGGNAVVSYSMK
+1165 AALGGNAVVSYIMK
-1179 ECVLMENPNKNQ
+1179 QCVFMENPNKNQ
-1191 AQCLINVSGDA
+1191 AQCLVNVSGDA
-1202 VICVLDTD
+1202 VIFVRESELEMVPVQSSTVISQSTSAGGD
-1210 QEVTPTP
+1210 VTT
-1217 TTVTQTCGI
+1217 
-1226 GAEGTA
+1226 

>member
-70 LQITVLDHDTYSAN
+70 LQVTVLDHDTYSAN

-151 SIPRCYHVATVHGFV
+151 SIPRCYRAAMVHGFV

-249 SSGSVSNTNTNTHV
+249 SSGSAPNTNTHM
-263 HPTAAAAPSHLAHG
+263 HPNTAPAS
-277 CRSTHNSPVHSACN
+277 NACN
-291 SQRLTQN
+291 SP
-298 FSVSVPTLIFTG
+298 SKDGKEP
-310 MRESGEVS
+310 
-318 DRRAETVFG
+318 VFG
-327 EEVPLFSVPPTPFRA
+327 EDLLSSSGPPTPFRA
-342 LPSSSPPPFTPSKP
+342 LPTSSSSPPPFSPSKP

-368 SLTPKTEKPLQVRH
+368 SLTPKT
-382 RPGIYFCPSSPT
+382 
-394 LPTDTLSFAGSDAVV
+394 
-409 CGHGSGHRIT
+409 
-419 NPPLSP
+419 
-425 ISYNQSDSALLRKSV
+425 
-440 SFNEDLLLAAS
+440 

-466 KMLLRQQ
+466 KTLLRQQ

-492 AGFLVHAGGV
+492 PGFLVHVGGV

-577 EGCLDFGNTDHRF
+577 EGCLDMGITDHRF
-590 EDPSPR
+590 EEPSHP

-606 ELNMPFPAQLTLC
+606 ELNMPFPAQLTYC
-619 QHCRQQK
+619 YHCRRQK

-635 DLPPEAAVTGKGCF
+635 DLPPEAAVTGKGCLI
-649 VQARLCR
+649 QARLCR

-685 MNKLKLHS
+685 MNKLKLRS

-726 APGGIQIAGKAPID
+726 APGGIQIAGKTPGD
-740 LSNEHHIFTIQKRIN
+740 LSNEQHILTIQKRIN

-766 INPPELTEEV
+766 INPPKLFALDPEVFCGINMELTEEV
-776 IGSPI
+776 VGSPI
-781 PEPRQRS
+781 PDPRQRS
-788 RLFRSHSESSDELSE
+788 RLFRSHSESSDEVSE
-803 LDLSHGKKDAFVLEL
+803 LDLSHGKKDAFVLEI
-818 DDTDALEDIHSLL
+818 DDTDAVEDIHSLL
-831 TDAPPPNGFFS
+831 TDAPTPTGFYS

-849 GIYKWTSAVQMFTS
+849 GIYNWTSGVQMFTS
-863 VRVFRLSNVNLTNQG
+863 VRVLRLSNANLTNQG

-884 DLCEDLLKSFYFKLR
+884 DLCENLLKSFYFKLR
-899 SLIPCCLCHLNF
+899 SMIPCCLCRLNF

-928 AMSYDKEQTHEK
+928 AMTFDKDQTQEK
-940 PVDKLIIRGNSET
+940 PAEKPITKGCSET
-953 EEQLQFP
+953 EDQLQFP
-960 MELCADSSSVNMQTS
+960 LELCADASSANNQPSS
-975 KFSGVPES
+975 KISGTVSLLTPAAKLCHNQLVMVRSAGVPETTNVS
-983 SSISHRDGYSAILP
+983 SR
-997 NLIHFCFVFFVLLF
+997 
-1011 FFFVSMSLL
+1011 
-1020 LLCMYGGV
+1020 
-1028 RAFVRSCVCVRVC
+1028 
-1041 SLAASIDYGS
+1041 AASVDYGS
-1051 FADRCTTWLELLRL
+1051 FADRCSTWLELLRL

-1077 ISSMDRCS
+1077 SRRTQSLAHSVSSLDRSS

-1090 RSRSLRSNCSFG
+1090 RSRSLRSNRSFAG
-1102 GSTVT
+1102 GSVT

-1130 MFFIRETTS
+1130 MFFIRETSS
-1139 LREEGGVSGFLHSF
+1139 LREEGGVSGFLHTF

-1179 ECVLMENPNKNQ
+1179 ECVFMENPNKNQ

-1202 VICVLDTD
+1202 VICVRETD
-1210 QEVTPTP
+1210 QEPIPSMTNIG
-1217 TTVTQTCGI
+1217 QTCTSGTD
-1226 GAEGTA
+1226 GAT

>member
-35 NTTFKTDVCP
+35 NTTFKTDVCH

-97 LCSEAASVI
+97 LCTEAASVI

-151 SIPRCYHVATVHGFV
+151 SIPRCYRAAMVHGFV

-238 AIGTACTLDKL
+238 AIGTACTLDKV
-249 SSGSVSNTNTNTHV
+249 SSGSAPSTNTHV
-263 HPTAAAAPSHLAHG
+263 HPNTAPAS
-277 CRSTHNSPVHSACN
+277 NACN
-291 SQRLTQN
+291 SP
-298 FSVSVPTLIFTG
+298 SKDGKEP
-310 MRESGEVS
+310 
-318 DRRAETVFG
+318 VFG
-327 EEVPLFSVPPTPFRA
+327 EDLPSSSGPPTPFRA
-342 LPSSSPPPFTPSKP
+342 LPTSSSSPPPFSPSKP

-368 SLTPKTEKPLQVRH
+368 SLTPKT
-382 RPGIYFCPSSPT
+382 
-394 LPTDTLSFAGSDAVV
+394 
-409 CGHGSGHRIT
+409 
-419 NPPLSP
+419 
-425 ISYNQSDSALLRKSV
+425 
-440 SFNEDLLLAAS
+440 

-466 KMLLRQQ
+466 KTLLRQQ
-473 TQTALEQREF
+473 TQTALEQRGASSSGLLLNAREF

-492 AGFLVHAGGV
+492 PGFLVHVGGV

-510 LDRIHNPD
+510 LDRIHNPALGNTRSYKLLDWNSVTAD

-577 EGCLDFGNTDHRF
+577 EGCLDIGSTDHRF
-590 EDPSPR
+590 EEPSPP

-606 ELNMPFPAQLTLC
+606 ELNMPFPAQLTYC
-619 QHCRQQK
+619 YHCRRQK

-635 DLPPEAAVTGKGCF
+635 DLPSEAAVTGKGCLI
-649 VQARLCR
+649 QARLCR

-685 MNKLKLHS
+685 MNKLKLRN

-726 APGGIQIAGKAPID
+726 TPGGIQIAGKTPGD
-740 LSNEHHIFTIQKRIN
+740 LSNEHHILTIQKRIN

-766 INPPELTEEV
+766 INPPKLFALDPEVFCGVNMELTEEGL
-776 IGSPI
+776 GSPI

-803 LDLSHGKKDAFVLEL
+803 LDLSHGKKDAFVLEI
-818 DDTDALEDIHSLL
+818 DDTDAVEDIHSLL
-831 TDAPPPNGFFS
+831 TDTPPPTGFYS

-849 GIYKWTSAVQMFTS
+849 GIYNWTSGIQMFTS
-863 VRVFRLSNVNLTNQG
+863 VRVFRLSNANLTNQG

-884 DLCEDLLKSFYFKLR
+884 DLCENLLKSFYFKLR
-899 SLIPCCLCHLNF
+899 SMIPCCLCHLNF

-928 AMSYDKEQTHEK
+928 AMTFDKDQTQEK
-940 PVDKLIIRGNSET
+940 PAEKPINKGSSEN
-953 EEQLQFP
+953 EDQLQFP
-960 MELCADSSSVNMQTS
+960 LELCVDVPSANAQPSSKV
-975 KFSGVPES
+975 SGVPENTTVS
-983 SSISHRDGYSAILP
+983 SR
-997 NLIHFCFVFFVLLF
+997 
-1011 FFFVSMSLL
+1011 
-1020 LLCMYGGV
+1020 
-1028 RAFVRSCVCVRVC
+1028 
-1041 SLAASIDYGS
+1041 
-1051 FADRCTTWLELLRL
+1051 DRCSTWLELLRL

-1077 ISSMDRCS
+1077 SRRTQSLAHSVSSLERSS

-1090 RSRSLRSNCSFG
+1090 RSRSLRSSRSFG
-1102 GSTVT
+1102 GSSVT
-1107 VVKMTPLSFLPGTR
+1107 VVKMTPLSFLPGIR

-1202 VICVLDTD
+1202 VICVRETD
-1210 QEVTPTP
+1210 QEPTASM
-1217 TTVTQTCGI
+1217 TNMGQTCCSATE
-1226 GAEGTA
+1226 GAT

>member
-97 LCSEAASVI
+97 LYSEAASVI

-121 EINVLVK
+121 EINILVK

-151 SIPRCYHVATVHGFV
+151 AIPRCYRAAMVHGFV

-249 SSGSVSNTNTNTHV
+249 SSGSAPNTNTHI
-263 HPTAAAAPSHLAHG
+263 HPNTAPASNACNSPSKDGKESPLAHG
-277 CRSTHNSPVHSACN
+277 CRSTHNSPVHSACS
-291 SQRLTQN
+291 SQRLSQN
-298 FSVSVPTLIFTG
+298 FSVSVPTLIFT
-310 MRESGEVS
+310 
-318 DRRAETVFG
+318 
-327 EEVPLFSVPPTPFRA
+327 
-342 LPSSSPPPFTPSKP
+342 
-356 CSRQSSSSDTDL
+356 
-368 SLTPKTEKPLQVRH
+368 
-382 RPGIYFCPSSPT
+382 
-394 LPTDTLSFAGSDAVV
+394 
-409 CGHGSGHRIT
+409 
-419 NPPLSP
+419 
-425 ISYNQSDSALLRKSV
+425 
-440 SFNEDLLLAAS
+440 

-466 KMLLRQQ
+466 KTLLRQQ

-492 AGFLVHAGGV
+492 AGFLVHVGGV

-510 LDRIHNPD
+510 LDRIHNPALGNTRSYKLLDWNSVTAD

-577 EGCLDFGNTDHRF
+577 EGCLDIGSTDHRF
-590 EDPSPR
+590 EEPSPP

-606 ELNMPFPAQLTLC
+606 EFNMPFPAQLTYC
-619 QHCRQQK
+619 YHCRRQK

-635 DLPPEAAVTGKGCF
+635 DLPPEASVTGKGCLI
-649 VQARLCR
+649 QARLCR

-685 MNKLKLHS
+685 MNKLKLRS
-693 MNALFGLHIQISVGE
+693 MNALFCLHIQISVGE

-726 APGGIQIAGKAPID
+726 APGGIQIAGKTPGD
-740 LSNEHHIFTIQKRIN
+740 LSNEHHILTIQKRIN

-766 INPPELTEEV
+766 INPPELTEETV
-776 IGSPI
+776 GSPI
-781 PEPRQRS
+781 PEPRQRH
-788 RLFRSHSESSDELSE
+788 RLLRSHSESSDELSE
-803 LDLSHGKKDAFVLEL
+803 LDLSHGKKDAFVLEI

-831 TDAPPPNGFFS
+831 TDASPPTGFYS

-849 GIYKWTSAVQMFTS
+849 GIFNWTSGVQMFTS
-863 VRVFRLSNVNLTNQG
+863 VRVLRLSNANLTNQG
-878 LNKIFT
+878 LNKTFT
-884 DLCEDLLKSFYFKLR
+884 DLCENLLKSFYFKLR
-899 SLIPCCLCHLNF
+899 SMIPCCLCHLKF

-919 LIQVAVTAV
+919 LIQVTVTAV
-928 AMSYDKEQTHEK
+928 AMTFDKDQSQEKLTEK
-940 PVDKLIIRGNSET
+940 PTTKGSTET

-960 MELCADSSSVNMQTS
+960 LELSTDLSTNMQTS
-975 KFSGVPES
+975 NKISGTVSLLTPAAKLYQNQLIMVHSAGVPES
-983 SSISHRDGYSAILP
+983 TT
-997 NLIHFCFVFFVLLF
+997 
-1011 FFFVSMSLL
+1011 VSP
-1020 LLCMYGGV
+1020 
-1028 RAFVRSCVCVRVC
+1028 R
-1041 SLAASIDYGS
+1041 AASVDYGS
-1051 FADRCTTWLELLRL
+1051 FADRCSTWLELLKM

-1077 ISSMDRCS
+1077 SRRTQSLAHPVSSLDRSS

-1090 RSRSLRSNCSFG
+1090 RSRSLRSNRSFG
-1102 GSTVT
+1102 GSSVP
-1107 VVKMTPLSFLPGTR
+1107 VVKMTPVSFLPGTR

-1139 LREEGGVSGFLHSF
+1139 LREEGGISGFLHSF

-1202 VICVLDTD
+1202 VICVRETD
-1210 QEVTPTP
+1210 QEPPSVANIG
-1217 TTVTQTCGI
+1217 QTCCSSAD
-1226 GAEGTA
+1226 GAT

>member
-35 NTTFKTDVCP
+35 NTTFKTDVCH

-97 LCSEAASVI
+97 LCTEAASVI

-151 SIPRCYHVATVHGFV
+151 SIPRCYRAAMVHGFV

-238 AIGTACTLDKL
+238 AIGTACTLDKV
-249 SSGSVSNTNTNTHV
+249 SSGTPASN
-263 HPTAAAAPSHLAHG
+263 
-277 CRSTHNSPVHSACN
+277 ACN
-291 SQRLTQN
+291 SP
-298 FSVSVPTLIFTG
+298 SKDGKEP
-310 MRESGEVS
+310 
-318 DRRAETVFG
+318 VFG
-327 EEVPLFSVPPTPFRA
+327 EDLPSSSGPPTPFRA
-342 LPSSSPPPFTPSKP
+342 LPTSSSSPPPFSPSKP

-368 SLTPKTEKPLQVRH
+368 SLTPKTGKNTWPRPPFPL
-382 RPGIYFCPSSPT
+382 SS
-394 LPTDTLSFAGSDAVV
+394 LPTPTPH
-409 CGHGSGHRIT
+409 CG
-419 NPPLSP
+419 
-425 ISYNQSDSALLRKSV
+425 
-440 SFNEDLLLAAS
+440 
-451 GMGSGGSAGKEAGPL
+451 
-466 KMLLRQQ
+466 
-473 TQTALEQREF
+473 EF

-492 AGFLVHAGGV
+492 PGFLVHVGGV

-510 LDRIHNPD
+510 LDRIHNPALGNTRSYKLLDWNSVTAD

-577 EGCLDFGNTDHRF
+577 EGCLDIGSTDHRF
-590 EDPSPR
+590 EDPSPP

-606 ELNMPFPAQLTLC
+606 ELNMPFPAQLTYC
-619 QHCRQQK
+619 YHCRRQK

-635 DLPPEAAVTGKGCF
+635 DLPSEAAVTGKGCLI
-649 VQARLCR
+649 QARLCR

-685 MNKLKLHS
+685 MNKLKLRN

-726 APGGIQIAGKAPID
+726 APGGIQIAGKTPGD
-740 LSNEHHIFTIQKRIN
+740 LSNEHHILTIQKRIN

-766 INPPELTEEV
+766 INPPELTEEGL
-776 IGSPI
+776 GSPI

-803 LDLSHGKKDAFVLEL
+803 LDLSHGKKDAFVLEI
-818 DDTDALEDIHSLL
+818 DDTDAVEDIHSLL
-831 TDAPPPNGFFS
+831 TDAPPPTGFYS

-849 GIYKWTSAVQMFTS
+849 GIYNWTSGIQMFTS
-863 VRVFRLSNVNLTNQG
+863 VRVFRLSNANLTNQG

-884 DLCEDLLKSFYFKLR
+884 DLCENLLKSFYFKLR
-899 SLIPCCLCHLNF
+899 SMIPCCLCHLNF

-919 LIQVAVTAV
+919 LIQVRHFGFAEFHSFV
-928 AMSYDKEQTHEK
+928 
-940 PVDKLIIRGNSET
+940 L
-953 EEQLQFP
+953 FF
-960 MELCADSSSVNMQTS
+960 SSVRFVLRGLFCFFLLFS
-975 KFSGVPES
+975 FLVVVVVIAFVCVSGVGS
-983 SSISHRDGYSAILP
+983 VCACVCL
-997 NLIHFCFVFFVLLF
+997 
-1011 FFFVSMSLL
+1011 
-1020 LLCMYGGV
+1020 
-1028 RAFVRSCVCVRVC
+1028 CVCVF
-1041 SLAASIDYGS
+1041 SPAASVDYGS
-1051 FADRCTTWLELLRL
+1051 FADRCSTWLELLRL

-1077 ISSMDRCS
+1077 SRRTQSLAHS
-1085 PLPEG
+1085 G
-1090 RSRSLRSNCSFG
+1090 RSRSLRSSRSFG
-1102 GSTVT
+1102 GSSVT
-1107 VVKMTPLSFLPGTR
+1107 VVKMTPLSFLPGIR

-1202 VICVLDTD
+1202 VICVRETD
-1210 QEVTPTP
+1210 QEPTASM
-1217 TTVTQTCGI
+1217 TNIGQTCCSAND
-1226 GAEGTA
+1226 GAT